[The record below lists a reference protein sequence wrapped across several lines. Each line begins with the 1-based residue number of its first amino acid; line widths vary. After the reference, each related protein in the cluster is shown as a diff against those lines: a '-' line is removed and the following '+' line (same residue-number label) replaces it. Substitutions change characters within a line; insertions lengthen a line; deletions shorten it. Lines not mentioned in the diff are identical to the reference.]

1 MDIARKR
8 ILTLKV
14 GCRRT
19 NEIFS
24 NGMNAFS
31 SLNMCIINV
40 MENKTMTE
48 FLGDH
53 WCEENL
59 KYVAPKS
66 NYMKYWLVQFV
77 SKWTDHG

>member
-1 MDIARKR
+1 MDFTRKR

-14 GCRRT
+14 GCQRI

-24 NGMNAFS
+24 NGTNAFS
-31 SLNMCIINV
+31 SLNVCIISV
-40 MENKTMTE
+40 IRNKTMTK
-48 FLGDH
+48 FLGDNR
-53 WCEENL
+53 CEENL

-66 NYMKYWLVQFV
+66 DCMKYWLVQFV

>member
-1 MDIARKR
+1 MDITRKH
-8 ILTLKV
+8 ILTLRV

-24 NGMNAFS
+24 NGTNAFY
-31 SLNMCIINV
+31 SLNMYIINIIG
-40 MENKTMTE
+40 NKTMTE

-53 WCEENL
+53 RCEENL
-59 KYVAPKS
+59 KCVATKS
-66 NYMKYWLVQFV
+66 NYMKYCLVQFL

>member
-1 MDIARKR
+1 MDITRKR

-14 GCRRT
+14 GCQKS

-24 NGMNAFS
+24 NGANAFS

-40 MENKTMTE
+40 IGNKTMTE

-53 WCEENL
+53 RCEENL
-59 KYVAPKS
+59 KYVATKS
-66 NYMKYWLVQFV
+66 N
-77 SKWTDHG
+77 

>member
-1 MDIARKR
+1 MDITRKR

-14 GCRRT
+14 GCQKS

-24 NGMNAFS
+24 NGANVFS

-40 MENKTMTE
+40 IGNKTMTE

-53 WCEENL
+53 RCEENL
-59 KYVAPKS
+59 KYVATKS
-66 NYMKYWLVQFV
+66 N
-77 SKWTDHG
+77 